1 MKPPQHW
8 LQKHDFIGGPYDRT
22 ERFVPII
29 AEIQEDAHA
38 SGFWSGVIVSAV
50 ALALAGLVLLCGCT
64 LYPVVHGI
72 PNFAV
77 VEPGTNGAAGMYR
90 GGEPTPEGWQVLRA
104 MDVTNIVQ
112 LDYGHSAPPWAHVM
126 RHPIGLWDQY
136 LGNPGPKLEAAYAD
150 LEANPQQVFWHCA
163 RGKNRSGALGILW
176 RVRHDHWTKAD
187 AIWEANG
194 YGWKSTGWALKRY
207 VRDN

>member
-1 MKPPQHW
+1 MKPPKYW
-8 LQKHDFIGGPYDRT
+8 LHKHDFMGGEYDRQ
-22 ERFVPII
+22 ERFIPII
-29 AEIQEDAHA
+29 AEIQDDAHM
-38 SGFWSGVIVSAV
+38 SGFLTGFFVFSIA
-50 ALALAGLVLLCGCT
+50 ALLAGLVLLCGCT
-64 LYPVVHGI
+64 SYPVTHGI

-77 VEPGTNGAAGMYR
+77 VEPGTNGVAGMYR
-90 GGEPTPEGWQVLRA
+90 GGEPTAAGWEVLRA

-112 LDYGHSAPPWAHVM
+112 LDYGHSAPTWAHVM